1 MTHYT
6 PRQEKR
12 FMIKDNNKN
21 NQGKKQN
28 LREMQER
35 KNNNE
40 QEIA

>member
-1 MTHYT
+1 
-6 PRQEKR
+6 
-12 FMIKDNNKN
+12 MIKDNNKN

-40 QEIA
+40 QEIAWILFYR

>member
-1 MTHYT
+1 
-6 PRQEKR
+6 
-12 FMIKDNNKN
+12 MIKDNNKN